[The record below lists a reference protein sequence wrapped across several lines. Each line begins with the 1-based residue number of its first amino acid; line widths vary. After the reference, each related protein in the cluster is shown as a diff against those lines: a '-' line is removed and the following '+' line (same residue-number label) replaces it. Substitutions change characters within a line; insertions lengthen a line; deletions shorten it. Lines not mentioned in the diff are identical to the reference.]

1 MRKILTVLLC
11 ALTTCASIAPVHAD
25 ESAPLQ
31 TPLHPALTLTLTDS
45 LPLTAAQ
52 VLSTPVM
59 LSALPFPQP
68 APAPLQEASV
78 MSRAVDSVQ
87 KTLDQA
93 MDYLGVRYRRGGTTP
108 ESGFDCSGYV
118 RNVFAQSLGLILPH
132 NAKAISKAGEF
143 ITKNELQPGDLVFF
157 NTMRRA
163 FSHVGIYLGNDLFVH
178 APRAGGK
185 VRIEDMTDRY
195 WKRRFDGARRVQPS

>member
-11 ALTTCASIAPVHAD
+11 ALSACVLPAHAD
-25 ESAPLQ
+25 EPSLAQPG
-31 TPLHPALTLTLTDS
+31 LTLTLTDS
-45 LPLTAAQ
+45 SPLTAAQ
-52 VLSTPVM
+52 VLTTPVF

-68 APAPLQEASV
+68 VPAPALETSTV

-87 KTLDQA
+87 RTLDQA
-93 MDYLGVRYRRGGTTP
+93 MDYLGVRYRRGGATP

-118 RNVFAQSLGLILPH
+118 RSVFAESLGLILPH
-132 NAKAISKAGEF
+132 NAKAISQTGVRV
-143 ITKNELQPGDLVFF
+143 TKNELQPGDLVFF

-178 APRAGGK
+178 APRTGTK

-195 WKRRFDGARRVQPS
+195 WNRRFDGARRVQPS